1 MSSELWE
8 RLAALN
14 KRVLLFNRCIRGRG
28 EGTEPTTEHSKG
40 TNGFRYSWSQ
50 ILPVLRLSKM
60 PTSLLCRGSDVRQ
73 VLRPWAVL
81 RDGERPVKG
90 LLSFLQAMAP
100 GTNFGGVEP
109 YNIFGLFCFLLL
121 W

>member
-50 ILPVLRLSKM
+50 ILPVLRLFKM

-90 LLSFLQAMAP
+90 HRVLRSDCCASFFFTSYGPWNKLVD
-100 GTNFGGVEP
+100 VEM
-109 YNIFGLFCFLLL
+109 
-121 W
+121 